1 MPSPVA
7 HTAIA
12 YVIWRVFALKAP
24 ARLCRHP
31 LPIPLLLLATS
42 TLSLLPDLPSIA
54 GVLTGQFGRYHNS
67 WEHSLI
73 IGVLVAVFCGAVA
86 SLPSYRRSLRW
97 FLIALLCYESHV
109 LMDYATIGRG
119 VMLFWPFSDERLA
132 APVRIFF
139 GLHWS
144 DGWLTWKHLVTLITE
159 MAFAGLVI
167 YVSHRWLRRQEP
179 PA

>member
-12 YVIWRVFALKAP
+12 YIIWRAFTLRAP
-24 ARLCRHP
+24 ATLWRSPFR
-31 LPIPLLLLATS
+31 IPLLLLATS
-42 TLSLLPDLPSIA
+42 ILCLLPDLPSIV

-73 IGVLVAVFCGAVA
+73 TGVLVAVFCGAVA
-86 SLPSYRRSLRW
+86 SLRSYRRSLRW

-119 VMLFWPFSDERLA
+119 VMLFWPFTDDRLA

-159 MAFAGLVI
+159 MVFAGFVI
-167 YVSHRWLRRQEP
+167 YISHRWRRKEHTLK
-179 PA
+179 